1 MVVIAIVCA
10 EIALAVIIAILT
22 THMIKIYT
30 FFAALEGAIKV
41 IMQWFV

>member
-1 MVVIAIVCA
+1 MIVIAIVCT

-22 THMIKIYT
+22 AHMIKIYT

>member
-10 EIALAVIIAILT
+10 EIALAVIIAILA